1 MYFDENV
8 VFLRK
13 DHQLKDMGNYITSI
27 HVNRIYHLENLDIFL
42 SPEKKQ
48 HLLLTG
54 KNGSGKTSLM
64 DAIMRFIDNIYKD
77 KILAFLNYEKNYEN
91 LVQTLEKHK
100 DNGDAE
106 NVAKYETY
114 VDNSRK
120 KIQTLY
126 GEVKVSFN
134 EITKLMKSID
144 EGRFIVAYYTDR
156 RWPKFVEHDQPRKP
170 DMMMKDIKQS
180 KVDQFLDLLTHYQLQ
195 TAFAQLKDDERRVS
209 SIGKWFAGIEKI
221 FRELFQ
227 DPALK
232 LDFDSDNYRFYFVTE
247 GKRFKFTEL
256 SAGYSAALDIIS
268 DLIFKMQDKDRLVDT
283 FNKEGIVLI
292 DEVETHLHLELQRQI
307 LPLLTSVFPN
317 IQFIVSTHSPF
328 VLSSIKNAVA
338 YDLER
343 HEVIGDLTDY
353 SYESLAEG
361 YFGVKTSSVEIET
374 RINRLEELFKRKNEL
389 DIAEQDELV
398 RLQEN
403 FEQLPEL
410 IAPSLKSKYY
420 EIARKYSK

>member
-1 MYFDENV
+1 
-8 VFLRK
+8 
-13 DHQLKDMGNYITSI
+13 MGNYITSI
-27 HVNRIYHLENLDIFL
+27 HINQIFHLENLNISL
-42 SPEKKQ
+42 SSGKRQ

-64 DAIMRFIDNIYKD
+64 NAVMEFIENIYQD
-77 KILAFLNYEKNYEN
+77 KSLHFLNYDEQLRNFTH
-91 LVQTLEKHK
+91 TLEKHRRDGNAK
-100 DNGDAE
+100 DEAQ
-106 NVAKYETY
+106 YETY
-114 VDNSRK
+114 VKNLRNR
-120 KIQTLY
+120 IEALY
-126 GEVKVSFN
+126 GKVNVSFAD
-134 EITKLMKSID
+134 ITKLAKDID

-170 DMMMKDIKQS
+170 DMMMKDIKTS

-195 TAFAQLKDDERRVS
+195 TAFAQLKDDEKRVS
-209 SIGKWFAGIEKI
+209 SIGRWFAGIEKI
-221 FRELFQ
+221 FCDLFQ
-227 DPALK
+227 DPDLK
-232 LDFDSDNYRFYFVTE
+232 LDFDSDNYRFYFVTN

-268 DLIFKMQDKDRLVDT
+268 DLIFKMQDKDKLVDIYD
-283 FNKEGIVLI
+283 KEGIVLI

-317 IQFIVSTHSPF
+317 IQFVVSTHSPF
-328 VLSSIKNAVA
+328 VLSSIKDAVA
-338 YDLER
+338 YDMER

-361 YFGVKTSSVEIET
+361 YFGVNSNSVEIET
-374 RINRLEELFKRKNEL
+374 RIMRLEELLKRKNGL
-389 DIAEQDELV
+389 DIAEMDELV
-398 RLQEN
+398 RLQAD

-420 EIARKYSK
+420 EITRRYLN

>member
-1 MYFDENV
+1 
-8 VFLRK
+8 
-13 DHQLKDMGNYITSI
+13 MGNYITSI
-27 HVNRIYHLENLDIFL
+27 HVNRIYHLDNLDISL
-42 SPEKKQ
+42 SSEKRQ

-64 DAIMRFIDNIYKD
+64 NAIMEFIERIYND
-77 KILAFLNYEKNYEN
+77 KNLQFLDYEKN
-91 LVQTLEKHK
+91 LRSLTQILEKHQR
-100 DNGDAE
+100 NGDAK
-106 NVAKYETY
+106 NVAQYESF
-114 VDNSRK
+114 VKNSQK
-120 KIQTLY
+120 QIEALY
-126 GEVKVSFN
+126 GKVNVSFAD
-134 EITKLMKSID
+134 ITQLTKEVD
-144 EGRFIVAYYTDR
+144 EGRFVIAYYTDR
-156 RWPKFVEHDQPRKP
+156 RWPKFVEHEQPRKP
-170 DMMMKDIKQS
+170 DMTMKDIKVS

-195 TAFAQLKDDERRVS
+195 TAFAQLKDDEKRVS

-221 FRELFQ
+221 FRDLFQ
-227 DPALK
+227 DPELA
-232 LDFDSDNYRFYFVTE
+232 LDFDSDNYKFYFVTN

-268 DLIFKMQDKDRLVDT
+268 DLIFKMQDKEKLVDIYD
-283 FNKEGIVLI
+283 KEGIVLI

-328 VLSSIKNAVA
+328 VLGSIKDAVA
-338 YDLER
+338 YDMER

-361 YFGVKTSSVEIET
+361 YFGVNTSSVEIET
-374 RINRLEELFKRKNEL
+374 RIARLEELLKRKNGL
-389 DIAEQDELV
+389 DVAEQDELV
-398 RLQEN
+398 RLQAN

-420 EIARKYSK
+420 EIARKYLN